1 MVDWINFRWTFL
13 IYLELRNINEQAKEA
28 QEFTVFNTEKDTV
41 KTKHLLA
48 QSHTSNCD
56 TKLNDF
62 KIREVII
69 FNYVKYLNNYIT
81 MSYN

>member
-1 MVDWINFRWTFL
+1 MV
-13 IYLELRNINEQAKEA
+13 
-28 QEFTVFNTEKDTV
+28 TVFNTEKDTV

-48 QSHTSNCD
+48 QSHTSHCD

-62 KIREVII
+62 KIREAVI